1 MRFEFFVIQAISV
14 LLEMIVTYSYFEALL
29 SNERNN
35 RKYSEKTILFYLF
48 VFIVLTAIQSA
59 ARDNIF
65 VAPISL
71 ATGIILISYIY
82 IGEWKNKISLSILL
96 LLIFILSELGT
107 GMIMSM
113 FSHKSMRG
121 MENNLLLHFQRMF
134 VSKMTAFIIVK
145 IIARFKNK
153 HIYSLNIKSWFGI
166 MLVPVTSIIS
176 LYAVVEIA
184 YTIRDFKNNIYV
196 LLIAICLITA
206 NVMSFNL
213 SENELKNEEQ
223 KLRYQFLKRQLN
235 DEKEYYNTL
244 AETQKEIRRTSH
256 DMKNSLTAILGS
268 LDDGKV
274 DVSKDKI
281 CKMINVSDN
290 SLYTVYTGN
299 IIVDTMLSTK
309 CKRMKTSNITFKPIC
324 VISSLNDYD
333 YIDFCIFLGNALD
346 NAIEACEKL
355 SCERYINLKIVEKD
369 NMLHCR
375 IENLV
380 FTSSLGS
387 PLTRCVLSNDINNIV
402 SILNKNE
409 EYLAEQENRVPK
421 KFPKLHPHSF
431 RHTFATR
438 CFEKNLKP
446 VFIMSIM
453 GHSNYETTL
462 SYTHLLKKSNDQ
474 QVSLAGSFV

>member
-1 MRFEFFVIQAISV
+1 MRLEFFVIQAISV

-29 SNERNN
+29 SNERIN

-71 ATGIILISYIY
+71 AIGIILISFIY

-113 FSHKSMRG
+113 FSHKSMQG
-121 MENNLLLHFQRMF
+121 MENNLLLHFQGMF

-213 SENELKNEEQ
+213 FENELKNEEQ
-223 KLRYQFLKRQLN
+223 KLRYQFLERQLN

-274 DVSKDKI
+274 DVAKDKI

-355 SCERYINLKIVEKD
+355 
-369 NMLHCR
+369 R
-375 IENLV
+375 ITNCFMDLV
-380 FTSSLGS
+380 L
-387 PLTRCVLSNDINNIV
+387 II
-402 SILNKNE
+402 
-409 EYLAEQENRVPK
+409 
-421 KFPKLHPHSF
+421 
-431 RHTFATR
+431 
-438 CFEKNLKP
+438 
-446 VFIMSIM
+446 
-453 GHSNYETTL
+453 
-462 SYTHLLKKSNDQ
+462 
-474 QVSLAGSFV
+474 